1 MAIEV
6 LLRRSIEGVGNVGE
20 VVRVRDGYARNYL
33 LPYSLAALVT
43 PEAMRNVEK
52 DKAAEAVRDAEAAQE
67 RAALAEKLA
76 NVEVRIESRAGE
88 DGHLYGSVGPRQ
100 IVDALKQKGFRF
112 EERQIRFETVRQLGE
127 YEVPIHLTREHDV
140 KVRLLVV
147 LDAEDA
153 KAHAESAAQ
162 RAAEDAMAARIAAE
176 RGEPPPGSAP
186 PPALAAAATTEEK
199 AGPGEKK
206 GTEKKGTEKKGKRAR
221 GEAAVEG
228 AEPAKAAAP
237 EEKAAKPEK
246 GEKKAKGGKADKA
259 EEPAAKGEKK
269 KGKK

>member
-1 MAIEV
+1 MSIEV
-6 LLRRSIEGVGNVGE
+6 LLRRSIEGVGDVGQ

-43 PEAMRNVEK
+43 PDAMRNIAK
-52 DKAAEAVRDAEAAQE
+52 DKAAEAVRDAEEAKE

-76 NVEVRIESRAGE
+76 NVEVRIEARAGE

-100 IVDALKQKGFRF
+100 IVDALKLKGFRF
-112 EERQIRFETVRQLGE
+112 EERQVRFDIVRQLGE
-127 YEVPIHLTREHDV
+127 YEVPLHLTREHDV

-153 KAHAESAAQ
+153 KAHAEAAAQ
-162 RAAEDAMAARIAAE
+162 RATEDAMAARIAAE
-176 RGEPPPGSAP
+176 RGGPAPGAAP
-186 PPALAAAATTEEK
+186 APAPEAAADDK
-199 AGPGEKK
+199 AAKA
-206 GTEKKGTEKKGKRAR
+206 EKKGKKAR
-221 GEAAVEG
+221 GSEAA

-237 EEKAAKPEK
+237 EKAEKA
-246 GEKKAKGGKADKA
+246 EKKGKGGKADKDA
-259 EEPAAKGEKK
+259 DDGGKSGKK

>member
-6 LLRRSIEGVGNVGE
+6 LLRRSIEGVGDVGQ

-43 PEAMRNVEK
+43 PDAMRNIEK
-52 DKAAEAVRDAEAAQE
+52 DKAAEAVRDAEAAKE

-76 NVEVRIESRAGE
+76 NVEVRIEARAGE

-100 IVDALKQKGFRF
+100 IVDALKLKGFRF
-112 EERQIRFETVRQLGE
+112 EERQVRFDIVRQLGE

-153 KAHAESAAQ
+153 KAHAEAAAQ
-162 RAAEDAMAARIAAE
+162 RASEDAMAARIAAE

-186 PPALAAAATTEEK
+186 APAAAT
-199 AGPGEKK
+199 
-206 GTEKKGTEKKGKRAR
+206 
-221 GEAAVEG
+221 AAQ
-228 AEPAKAAAP
+228 PAAD
-237 EEKAAKPEK
+237 EKAA
-246 GEKKAKGGKADKA
+246 
-259 EEPAAKGEKK
+259 
-269 KGKK
+269 

>member
-6 LLRRSIEGVGNVGE
+6 LLRRSIEGVGNVGQ

-43 PEAMRNVEK
+43 PEAMRNIEK
-52 DKAAEAVRDAEAAQE
+52 DKAAEAVRDAEAAKE

-76 NVEVRIESRAGE
+76 NVEVRIEARAGE

-100 IVDALKQKGFRF
+100 IVDALKLKGFRF
-112 EERQIRFETVRQLGE
+112 EERQLRFDIVRQLGE

-153 KAHAESAAQ
+153 KAHAEAAAQ
-162 RAAEDAMAARIAAE
+162 RASEDAMAARIAAE

-186 PPALAAAATTEEK
+186 PPAPEPTADEK
-199 AGPGEKK
+199 AAKA
-206 GTEKKGTEKKGKRAR
+206 EKKGKKPR
-221 GEAAVEG
+221 GAAAAET
-228 AEPAKAAAP
+228 AEPAKAAAS
-237 EEKAAKPEK
+237 EKPEK
-246 GEKKAKGGKADKA
+246 AEKAEKAEKKGKGAKADKGDDDA
-259 EEPAAKGEKK
+259 GEKSGKK

>member
-6 LLRRSIEGVGNVGE
+6 LLRRSIEGVGDVGQ

-43 PEAMRNVEK
+43 AESMRNIAK
-52 DKAAEAVRDAEAAQE
+52 DKAAEAVRDAEAAKE

-76 NVEVRIESRAGE
+76 TVELRIESRAGE

-100 IVDALKQKGFRF
+100 VVDALKLKGLRF

-162 RAAEDAMAARIAAE
+162 RASEE
-176 RGEPPPGSAP
+176 
-186 PPALAAAATTEEK
+186 AAAARYAAEHGGPPPSAAPAPLPEPVTREEK
-199 AGPGEKK
+199 P
-206 GTEKKGTEKKGKRAR
+206 
-221 GEAAVEG
+221 
-228 AEPAKAAAP
+228 
-237 EEKAAKPEK
+237 
-246 GEKKAKGGKADKA
+246 
-259 EEPAAKGEKK
+259 AKGEKQGKKPRGGDAAEAKPEQGEKSEKPAKSAKADDAEKPAKGDKKDKKGDGK
-269 KGKK
+269 KGKKGKK

>member
-43 PEAMRNVEK
+43 PDSMRNIEK
-52 DKAAEAVRDAEAAQE
+52 DKAAEAVRDAEEAKE
-67 RAALAEKLA
+67 RAALTEKLA
-76 NVEVRIESRAGE
+76 GVELRIESRAGE
-88 DGHLYGSVGPRQ
+88 DGHLYGSVGARQ
-100 IVDALKQKGFRF
+100 VVDALKLKGFRF

-153 KAHAESAAQ
+153 KAHAEAASQ
-162 RAAEDAMAARIAAE
+162 RATEEAMAARYAAE
-176 RGEPPPGSAP
+176 RGEPPPGAAP
-186 PPALAAAATTEEK
+186 APMPEPVSEEK
-199 AGPGEKK
+199 PAKGEKRGTRGK
-206 GTEKKGTEKKGKRAR
+206 G
-221 GEAAVEG
+221 GEAAAGDE
-228 AEPAKAAAP
+228 KAATA
-237 EEKAAKPEK
+237 EAKPEK
-246 GEKKAKGGKADKA
+246 AEKQGKGGKADR
-259 EEPAAKGEKK
+259 EPKEDKPAKSEKPKNEKNEKRKK
-269 KGKK
+269 K

>member
-186 PPALAAAATTEEK
+186 PPALAAAAATEEK
-199 AGPGEKK
+199 AGAG
-206 GTEKKGTEKKGKRAR
+206 EKKGTEKKGKRAR
-221 GEAAVEG
+221 GEAAVAG

-246 GEKKAKGGKADKA
+246 GEKKAKGGKGEKS